1 LTYTVMHGST
11 KLKFKEALIPHT
23 KGEQNRCNS

>member
-11 KLKFKEALIPHT
+11 KLKLN
-23 KGEQNRCNS
+23 EQDMSFTEEGQNN